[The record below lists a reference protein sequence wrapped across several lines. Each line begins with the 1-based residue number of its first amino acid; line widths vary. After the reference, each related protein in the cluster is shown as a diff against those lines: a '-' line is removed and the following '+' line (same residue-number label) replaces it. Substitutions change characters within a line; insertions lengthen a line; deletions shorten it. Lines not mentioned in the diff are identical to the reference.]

1 MANDAFF
8 DQVKKNLRVMSND
21 DGINQEIAD
30 LIESA
35 RNDLYVSQSITKD
48 IASSVT
54 NPLVKQAVVLYC
66 KANFGLDNND
76 SEKYRAAYQDLA
88 DKLSV
93 ASQWKDSIGDND
105 AI

>member
-66 KANFGLDNND
+66 KANFGLDNSD

-93 ASQWKDSIGDND
+93 ASQWKDSIGDD
-105 AI
+105 DVI

>member
-21 DGINQEIAD
+21 NGINQEIAD

-48 IASSVT
+48 ISSSVT

-66 KANFGLDNND
+66 KANFGLDNSD
-76 SEKYRAAYQDLA
+76 SEKYRAAYEDLA
-88 DKLSV
+88 GKLSV
-93 ASQWKDSIGDND
+93 ASQWKDSIGDGD
-105 AI
+105 VI